1 MTLIFGTYEEEQAFR
16 AGKAAG
22 EARERERQQR
32 WESQSL
38 SSSRTAK
45 YSPQNQQEDFDLH
58 QWSQLTDGEL
68 EVLQHPLTY
77 WDIFPADIAD
87 ALSLLME
94 PYPCDPYCAALI
106 FMAAMS
112 GVMPLGTAVNHR
124 TKIFPANMYVA
135 GVAATGTTKSSQLDE
150 LVDFPLRLVRIKVAH
165 DNAQEIE
172 DYLALPKSKRPSKPP
187 TPLLCDTGDATPE
200 ALIAHL
206 VRQCKDKKAL
216 LYFKD
221 EASEH
226 FLSMALE
233 MKNGR
238 GSSLGLFLEC
248 FDGKGR
254 TKTTRGDGVLSFPAS
269 KLSFVGCIQ
278 PQVLSDLMHGTDY
291 AGQWSRI
298 LFPAM
303 PTRLLQLEDSDPTED
318 EQQRFRAARVTLEN
332 LSMELYKMEPHV
344 CHLTAEARA
353 HVNAWFRPYQRRAI
367 DPTTP
372 QILQSMFNKGMAHAM
387 RAAITLHK
395 IHVKGEASKVPLER
409 MEVCTRLVDAA
420 FADTI
425 RLHRGNAGASKL
437 MRHIQATTLK
447 AKCPMTWQEIKGK
460 GDDEIRSLAAQDFN
474 DLVPVMVEMGMGEQ
488 GMRKR
493 SITYMGTQEL
503 AA

>member
-1 MTLIFGTYEEEQAFR
+1 MTSEPIQAVLDQHQR
-16 AGKAAG
+16 
-22 EARERERQQR
+22 RQI
-32 WESQSL
+32 
-38 SSSRTAK
+38 
-45 YSPQNQQEDFDLH
+45 
-58 QWSQLTDGEL
+58 TDGEL
-68 EVLQHPLTY
+68 EALQHPLTY

-87 ALSLLME
+87 ALNLLME
-94 PYPCDPYCAALI
+94 PYPTDPYVAALI
-106 FMAAMS
+106 FMAGMS
-112 GVMPLGTAVNHR
+112 GVLPLGTGVNHR
-124 TKIFPANMYVA
+124 TKVFPANMYVA
-135 GVAATGTTKSSQLDE
+135 ASATTGTTKSSQLDE
-150 LVDFPLRLVRIKVAH
+150 LVEFPLRLVREQVALK
-165 DNAQEIE
+165 NKAALEA
-172 DYLALPKSKRPSKPP
+172 YLELPKATRPSKPP

-200 ALIAHL
+200 ALITHL
-206 VRQCKDKKAL
+206 VRQYDDKRAL

-226 FLSMALE
+226 FQSMALD

-254 TKTTRGDGVLSFPAS
+254 TKTTRGDGVLSYPSS

-278 PQVLSDLMHGTDY
+278 PQVLSDLMQGTDY

-318 EQQRFRAARVTLEN
+318 EEQDFKNARTLLEN
-332 LSMELYKMEPHV
+332 LAMELYKLEPSV
-344 CHLTAEARA
+344 CNLTFEARK

-372 QILQSMFNKGMAHAM
+372 QVLQSMFNKGMAHAM

-395 IHVKGEASKVPLER
+395 IHVKAEASKVPLEL

-437 MRHIQATTLK
+437 LRHIQTTTLK
-447 AKCPMTWQEIKGK
+447 AKRHMTWQEIKGK

-474 DLVPVMVEMGMGEQ
+474 DLVPVMVEMGIGEQ
-488 GMRKR
+488 GLRKR

>member
-1 MTLIFGTYEEEQAFR
+1 
-16 AGKAAG
+16 
-22 EARERERQQR
+22 
-32 WESQSL
+32 
-38 SSSRTAK
+38 
-45 YSPQNQQEDFDLH
+45 
-58 QWSQLTDGEL
+58 
-68 EVLQHPLTY
+68 
-77 WDIFPADIAD
+77 
-87 ALSLLME
+87 
-94 PYPCDPYCAALI
+94 
-106 FMAAMS
+106 
-112 GVMPLGTAVNHR
+112 
-124 TKIFPANMYVA
+124 
-135 GVAATGTTKSSQLDE
+135 
-150 LVDFPLRLVRIKVAH
+150 
-165 DNAQEIE
+165 
-172 DYLALPKSKRPSKPP
+172 
-187 TPLLCDTGDATPE
+187 LCDTGDATPE

-206 VRQCKDKKAL
+206 VRQYKDKKAL

-226 FLSMALE
+226 FQGMALE

-298 LFPAM
+298 LFPTM
-303 PTRLLQLEDSDPTED
+303 PTRLLLLEDSDPTED
-318 EQQRFRAARVTLEN
+318 EKKRFRDARVTLEN
-332 LSMELYKMEPHV
+332 LAMELYKLDPHI
-344 CHLTAEARA
+344 CHLTAEARG
-353 HVNAWFRPYQRRAI
+353 HVNAWFLPYQRRAI

-395 IHVKGEASKVPLER
+395 IHVKGEESKVPLEL
-409 MEVCTRLVDAA
+409 MQVCTRLVDTA
-420 FADTI
+420 FANTI

-437 MRHIQATTLK
+437 MQHIQTTTLK
-447 AKCPMTWQEIKGK
+447 AKRHMTWQEIKGK
-460 GDDEIRSLAAQDFN
+460 SDDDIRKIPAADF
-474 DLVPVMVEMGMGEQ
+474 DVLVPVMVEMGIGEQ
-488 GMRKR
+488 GLKKR

>member
-1 MTLIFGTYEEEQAFR
+1 MNESLQAVVDHHQR
-16 AGKAAG
+16 
-22 EARERERQQR
+22 REI
-32 WESQSL
+32 
-38 SSSRTAK
+38 
-45 YSPQNQQEDFDLH
+45 
-58 QWSQLTDGEL
+58 TDGEI

-77 WDIFPADIAD
+77 RDIFPADIAD
-87 ALSLLME
+87 ALNLLME

-135 GVAATGTTKSSQLDE
+135 AAAATGTTKSSQLDE
-150 LVDFPLRLVRIKVAH
+150 LVDFPLRLVRAKVANR
-165 DNAQEIE
+165 NAQELE
-172 DYLALPKSKRPSKPP
+172 AYLALPKGKRPPKPP

-206 VRQCKDKKAL
+206 VRQCKDNKSL

-226 FLSMALE
+226 FQGMALD

-254 TKTTRGDGVLSFPAS
+254 TKTTRGDGVLSYQAS

-278 PQVLSDLMHGTDY
+278 PQVLSGLMQGTDY

-318 EQQRFRAARVTLEN
+318 EEQEFKNARTLLEN
-332 LSMELYKMEPHV
+332 QAMELYKLEPHI
-344 CHLTAEARA
+344 CDLSFEARK

-395 IHVKGEASKVPLER
+395 IHVKGEASKVPLEL
-409 MEVCTRLVDAA
+409 MEISTRLVDAA

-425 RLHRGNAGASKL
+425 RLHRGTAGTSKL
-437 MRHIQATTLK
+437 MHHIQTTTLK
-447 AKCPMTWQEIKGK
+447 ARRHMTWQEIKGK

-474 DLVPVMVEMGMGEQ
+474 DLVPVMVQMGIGEQ
-488 GMRKR
+488 GLRKR

-503 AA
+503 TA

>member
-1 MTLIFGTYEEEQAFR
+1 MNESLQAVVD
-16 AGKAAG
+16 
-22 EARERERQQR
+22 QHQR
-32 WESQSL
+32 
-38 SSSRTAK
+38 R
-45 YSPQNQQEDFDLH
+45 
-58 QWSQLTDGEL
+58 QLTDGEL

-77 WDIFPADIAD
+77 EEIFPADIAE
-87 ALSLLME
+87 ALTLLME
-94 PYPCDPYCAALI
+94 PYPSDPYVAALI
-106 FMAAMS
+106 FMSGMS
-112 GVMPLGTAVNHR
+112 GVLPLGTGVNHR
-124 TKIFPANMYVA
+124 TKIFPANLYVA
-135 GVAATGTTKSSQLDE
+135 GDAATGTTKSSQLDE
-150 LVDFPLRLVRIKVAH
+150 LVEFPLRLVREQVATK
-165 DNAQEIE
+165 NKAALEA
-172 DYLALPKSKRPSKPP
+172 YLAQPRASRPSKPP

-206 VRQCKDKKAL
+206 VRQYEDKKAL

-221 EASEH
+221 EFSEH
-226 FLSMALE
+226 FQSMALE

-269 KLSFVGCIQ
+269 KLSCVGCIQ
-278 PQVLSDLMHGTDY
+278 PQVLSDLMQGTDY

-332 LSMELYKMEPHV
+332 LAMELYKMQPHI

-387 RAAITLHK
+387 RTAITLHK
-395 IHVKGEASKVPLER
+395 IHVKGEASKVPLEL

-420 FADTI
+420 FSDTI

-437 MRHIQATTLK
+437 MQHIQTTTLK
-447 AKCPMTWQEIKGK
+447 AKRHMTWQEIRGK
-460 GDDEIRSLAAQDFN
+460 GDDDIRKIPAKDF
-474 DLVPVMVEMGMGEQ
+474 DALVPVMVEMGIGQQ
-488 GMRKR
+488 GRQKN

>member
-1 MTLIFGTYEEEQAFR
+1 MVDQYQR
-16 AGKAAG
+16 
-22 EARERERQQR
+22 RE
-32 WESQSL
+32 
-38 SSSRTAK
+38 
-45 YSPQNQQEDFDLH
+45 
-58 QWSQLTDGEL
+58 LTDGEL
-68 EVLQHPLTY
+68 EALQHPLTY
-77 WDIFPADIAD
+77 EEIFPADIAK
-87 ALSLLME
+87 ALKLLME
-94 PYPCDPYCAALI
+94 PYPSDPYVAALI
-106 FMAAMS
+106 FMAGMS
-112 GVMPLGTAVNHR
+112 GVLPLGTGVNHR

-150 LVDFPLRLVRIKVAH
+150 LVDFPLRLVRAKVANE
-165 DNAQEIE
+165 NAQELE

-206 VRQCKDKKAL
+206 VRQYKNKKAL
-216 LYFKD
+216 LVFKD

-226 FLSMALE
+226 FLGMALE

-303 PTRLLQLEDSDPTED
+303 PTRLLQLQDSDPTED
-318 EQQRFRAARVTLEN
+318 EQKRFRAARVTLEN
-332 LSMELYKMEPHV
+332 MAMELYKMEPHV

-353 HVNAWFRPYQRRAI
+353 HVNAWFRHYQRKAI

-387 RAAITLHK
+387 RAAIILHK
-395 IHVKGEASKVPLER
+395 IHVKGEASKVP
-409 MEVCTRLVDAA
+409 MELMQISTRLVDAA
-420 FADTI
+420 FTDTI

-437 MRHIQATTLK
+437 FQHIQTTTLK
-447 AKCPMTWQEIKGK
+447 AKRHMTWQEIKGK
-460 GDDEIRSLAAQDFN
+460 GDDDIRKIPAADF
-474 DLVPVMVEMGMGEQ
+474 DALVPVMVEMGIGEQ
-488 GMRKR
+488 GKRKR

-503 AA
+503 VD

>member
-1 MTLIFGTYEEEQAFR
+1 MNESLQAVVDQHQR
-16 AGKAAG
+16 
-22 EARERERQQR
+22 RE
-32 WESQSL
+32 
-38 SSSRTAK
+38 
-45 YSPQNQQEDFDLH
+45 
-58 QWSQLTDGEL
+58 LTDGEL
-68 EVLQHPLTY
+68 EALQHPLTY
-77 WDIFPADIAD
+77 EDIFPEDIAK
-87 ALSLLME
+87 ALKLLME

-106 FMAAMS
+106 FMAGMS
-112 GVMPLGTAVNHR
+112 GVLPLGTGVNHR

-150 LVDFPLRLVRIKVAH
+150 LVDFPLRLVRAKVANE
-165 DNAQEIE
+165 NAQELE

-226 FLSMALE
+226 FLGMALE

-278 PQVLSDLMHGTDY
+278 PQVLSDLIQGTDY

-303 PTRLLQLEDSDPTED
+303 PTRLLQLEDSDPTKD
-318 EQQRFRAARVTLEN
+318 EQNEFRAAQVTLEN
-332 LSMELYKMEPHV
+332 LAMELYTLEPHI
-344 CHLTAEARA
+344 CDLTFEARK

-409 MEVCTRLVDAA
+409 MQVCTRLVDAA
-420 FADTI
+420 FSDTI
-425 RLHRGNAGASKL
+425 RLHRGNAGTSKL
-437 MRHIQATTLK
+437 MQHIQTTTLK
-447 AKCPMTWQEIKGK
+447 AKRQMTWQEIRGK
-460 GDDEIRSLAAQDFN
+460 GDDEIRKIPAKDF
-474 DLVPVMVEMGMGEQ
+474 DALVPVMVEMGIGEQ
-488 GMRKR
+488 GRQKN

>member
-1 MTLIFGTYEEEQAFR
+1 MTLIFDTWEEEQAFR
-16 AGKAAG
+16 AS
-22 EARERERQQR
+22 EERERAR
-32 WESQSL
+32 QSL
-38 SSSRTAK
+38 SRRAT
-45 YSPQNQQEDFDLH
+45 SPPRSQPEDVDLH
-58 QWSQLTDGEL
+58 QRCQITDEEL
-68 EVLQHPLTY
+68 EVLQTPLTY
-77 WDIFPADIAD
+77 EEIFPADIAE
-87 ALSLLME
+87 ALTLLME
-94 PYPCDPYCAALI
+94 PYPSDPYVAALI
-106 FMAAMS
+106 FMAGMS
-112 GVMPLGTAVNHR
+112 GVLPLGTGVNHR

-150 LVDFPLRLVRIKVAH
+150 LVDFPLRLVRAKIAQ
-165 DNAQEIE
+165 DNAQELE

-216 LYFKD
+216 LFFKD
-221 EASEH
+221 EVSEH
-226 FLSMALE
+226 FQSMVLD
-233 MKNGR
+233 MKSGR

-278 PQVLSDLMHGTDY
+278 PQVLSGLMQGTDY

-303 PTRLLQLEDSDPTED
+303 PTRLLLLEDSDPTED
-318 EQQRFRAARVTLEN
+318 EQQEFRDARVTLEN
-332 LSMELYKMEPHV
+332 LAMELYKMEPHV
-344 CHLTAEARA
+344 CHLTAEART

-367 DPTTP
+367 DPTAP

-387 RAAITLHK
+387 RTAITLHK
-395 IHVKGEASKVPLER
+395 IHVKGEVSKVPLER

-437 MRHIQATTLK
+437 MWHIQTTTLK
-447 AKCPMTWQEIKGK
+447 AKRHMTWQEIKGK
-460 GDDEIRSLAAQDFN
+460 GDDEIRSLAAQEFN
-474 DLVPVMVEMGMGEQ
+474 DLVPVMVEMGIGEQ
-488 GMRKR
+488 GLRKR
-493 SITYMGTQEL
+493 SITYMGTQEM